1 MADDQTT
8 APEKG
13 EESTDEQQAEVP
25 PEVRAAL
32 KKANKEAETLRLRLR
47 EFEDQNKTELEKA
60 TSRATEA
67 SEKLTKTETENLRL
81 RTALSK
87 SLPLELA
94 DRLRGDSAEEMAADA
109 DRLLALVAPSRPG
122 PPNGGFDPGARDSA
136 PPDGSDMNR
145 SIRQALGRA

>member
-1 MADDQTT
+1 MADDPTPE
-8 APEKG
+8 PEKG
-13 EESTDEQQAEVP
+13 EDATDDQQQVP
-25 PEVRAAL
+25 PQVQAAL

-122 PPNGGFDPGARDSA
+122 PPNGGFDPGARDTA
-136 PPDGSDMNR
+136 PEPGGDMNR
-145 SIRQALGRA
+145 QIRQALGRA